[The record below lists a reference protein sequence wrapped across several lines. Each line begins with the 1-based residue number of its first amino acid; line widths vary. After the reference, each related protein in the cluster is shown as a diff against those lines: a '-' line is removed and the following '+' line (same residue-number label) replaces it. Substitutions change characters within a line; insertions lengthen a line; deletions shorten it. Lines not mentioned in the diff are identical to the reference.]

1 MEYRNLGK
9 TGIRVSEIGIG
20 CEGFGENDNLMA
32 KQLLDKAEELG
43 INFFDLY
50 GPNPDMRTAVGE
62 ALKGRREKFVIQSHL
77 CSVWK
82 NDQYLRTRNLK
93 EVKQGFEKML
103 EILQVD
109 YVDIGMIHYC
119 DSHDDWKTI
128 VDNGIL
134 DYAVD
139 LKKQGKI
146 KSIGLSSHNPLVAI
160 EAIETG
166 MIEVLMF
173 SVNPCYDLQPADED
187 VEKLWAEEAY
197 AHQLT
202 NMDPDRQRLYEI
214 CEEKGVGITV
224 MKAFGGGDLLDEK
237 LSPAGVALTPAQ
249 CISYALSRP
258 AVASICCGAKTV
270 EELEKSAA
278 YENTTK
284 EERDYAPVLST
295 FPSIRWEGHC
305 MYCNHCLPCPSKI
318 NIADVTKYYNLTVAQ
333 NMVPETVREHYK
345 VLEHHA
351 GECIECGE
359 CEKRCPFHVEI
370 RKNMRAAKEVFGF

>member
-1 MEYRNLGK
+1 
-9 TGIRVSEIGIG
+9 
-20 CEGFGENDNLMA
+20 MA

-50 GPNPDMRTAVGE
+50 GPNPDMRAAVGE

-146 KSIGLSSHNPLVAI
+146 KSIGLSSHNTLVAI
-160 EAIETG
+160 EAIKTEK
-166 MIEVLMF
+166 IEVLMF
-173 SVNPCYDLQPADED
+173 SINPCYDLQPADED

-284 EERDYAPVLST
+284 EERDYALVLST

-351 GECIECGE
+351 GECIECGA